1 MKIVAEDKVVQSK
14 IQSLIADWENEKP
27 ISGELK
33 PDIAMNS
40 INVFETR
47 VNRLQDEYSQV
58 CRAKEALDLE
68 HISNER
74 LEPVAEEV
82 SDLKAVW
89 TALSGIWSQLAEL
102 REMPWSSVTPRKLR
116 QALDTLLTS
125 TREMPSKM
133 RQYQAFEFVQENIRF
148 HQKSVA
154 LVGDLKSDA
163 LRERHWK
170 LLYKN
175 LRLSGHYAPS
185 QMTLGTIWDMDLK
198 KNEGPIR
205 QVLAQATGEVA
216 LEEYLK
222 QVSVRLI
229 PRPYPLMV
237 VRDT

>member
-1 MKIVAEDKVVQSK
+1 MKIVAEDKVVQTK
-14 IQSLIADWENEKP
+14 IEALLADWEKEKP

-33 PDIAMNS
+33 PDIAMNA
-40 INVFETR
+40 IDNFQTR
-47 VNRLQDEYSQV
+47 VQRLQDEYKLV

-68 HISNER
+68 HISNDR
-74 LEPVAEEV
+74 LDPVAEEI

-89 TALSGIWSQLAEL
+89 TALSGIWAQLAEL
-102 REMPWSSVTPRKLR
+102 RETTWSSVTPRKLR
-116 QALDTLLTS
+116 QSLEALLTS

-133 RQYQAFEFVQENIRF
+133 RQYQAFEYVQEKIKF

-154 LVGDLKSDA
+154 LVGELKSDA

-198 KNEGPIR
+198 KNEGTIR
-205 QVLAQATGEVA
+205 EVLAQAAGEVA
-216 LEEYLK
+216 LEEYIK
-222 QVSVRLI
+222 QASPI
-229 PRPYPLMV
+229 S
-237 VRDT
+237 